1 MDTAALTEDGVRFDD
16 AGLVP
21 VVVQEDASQ
30 RVLMLAFMNEEAL
43 RLTQETG
50 RAHYWSRSRNKLW
63 RKGETSG
70 NEQVVTDLRVN
81 CERNSLLMSVIQR
94 GAVCHDGYAT
104 CYYRRVNEDG
114 SLQIA
119 EERQF
124 DPAVVYGAN
133 QPAGPSLSELTRAQ
147 MAAYQYLRDN
157 DLGAES
163 GTSRLLRNASSSVSP
178 RVADELSELAGVLAG
193 EHHHSGPRE
202 DTQLEASQVIY
213 WLLIEA
219 LRLGYGWE
227 QVRPDIALAMPD
239 APPRDTTIALLR
251 AAAQQWRPLT
261 SGTLEQVQS
270 TLSLVAAACHVSGVD
285 PAEVVTADLAALRSR
300 PYLASHFA
308 ADS

>member
-1 MDTAALTEDGVRFDD
+1 MSTPALSNEAVRFDD

-21 VVVQEDASQ
+21 VIVQEDATQ

-81 CERNSLLMSVIQR
+81 CERNSLLMSVLQQ

-114 SLQIA
+114 SLQIV

-124 DPAVVYGAN
+124 DPATVYGAG
-133 QPAGPSLSELTRAQ
+133 QPSSPSLSELTRAQ

-157 DLGAES
+157 DFEAES
-163 GTSRLLRNASSSVSP
+163 GTSRLLRTSTTSVSP
-178 RVADELSELAGVLAG
+178 RITDELTELAGVLAG
-193 EHHHSGPRE
+193 EHRHDEPQV

-213 WLLIEA
+213 WLLVEA
-219 LRLGYGWE
+219 IRLGYGWE
-227 QVRPDIALAMPD
+227 QVRPDLALAMPD

-251 AAAQQWRPLT
+251 GAAQQWRPLT

-270 TLSLVAAACHVSGVD
+270 TLSLVAAACHVSGVG
-285 PAEVVTADLAALRSR
+285 PADVVAADLAELRNR
-300 PYLASHFA
+300 PYLARHFA
-308 ADS
+308 VES

>member
-1 MDTAALTEDGVRFDD
+1 MDTTALPDDAVRFDD
-16 AGLVP
+16 VGLVP
-21 VVVQEDASQ
+21 VIVQEDASQ

-81 CERNSLLMSVIQR
+81 CERNSLLMSVIQQ

-114 SLQIA
+114 SLQIM

-124 DPAVVYGAN
+124 DPADVYGGG
-133 QPAGPSLSELTRAQ
+133 QPARPSLSDLTRAQ

-163 GTSRLLRNASSSVSP
+163 GTSRLLRDTSKSVS
-178 RVADELSELAGVLAG
+178 RRIADELTELAGVLAG
-193 EHHHSGPRE
+193 EHRHSEPLA
-202 DTQLEASQVIY
+202 DAQLEAAQVIY

-219 LRLGYGWE
+219 LRLGFSWE

-251 AAAQQWRPLT
+251 AAAQQWQSLT
-261 SGTLEQVQS
+261 AGTLEQVQS
-270 TLSLVAAACHVSGVD
+270 TLSLVAAACHVAGVD
-285 PAEVVTADLAALRSR
+285 PAEVVAADLAALRSR
-300 PYLASHFA
+300 PYLADHFA
-308 ADS
+308 AGS

>member
-1 MDTAALTEDGVRFDD
+1 MDAAGFPDEAIRFDD

-21 VVVQEDASQ
+21 VVVQDDASQ

-104 CYYRRVNEDG
+104 CYYRRVNENG
-114 SLQIA
+114 SLQIM

-124 DPAVVYGAN
+124 DPAGVYGAS
-133 QPAGPSLSELTRAQ
+133 QPSGPGLSELTRAQ

-157 DLGAES
+157 DLGAQS
-163 GTSRLLRNASSSVSP
+163 GTSRLLRNTSKSVAP
-178 RVADELSELAGVLAG
+178 RVADELAELAGVLAG
-193 EHHHSGPRE
+193 EHRHSDPLS

-213 WLLIEA
+213 WLLVEA
-219 LRLGYGWE
+219 LRLGLGWE
-227 QVRPDIALAMPD
+227 QVRPDLALAMPD
-239 APPRDTTIALLR
+239 APPHDTTVALLR
-251 AAAQQWRPLT
+251 AAAQQWQSLT
-261 SGTLEQVQS
+261 AGTLEQVQS
-270 TLSLVAAACHVSGVD
+270 TLSLVAAACHVAGVD
-285 PAEVVTADLAALRSR
+285 PAGVVAADLAALRSR
-300 PYLASHFA
+300 PYLAEHFA
-308 ADS
+308 VGS

>member
-1 MDTAALTEDGVRFDD
+1 MASPALPESAVRFDD

-21 VVVQEDASQ
+21 VIVQEDATG

-81 CERNSLLMSVIQR
+81 CEQNSLLMTVIQR

-104 CYYRRVNEDG
+104 CYYRRVTEDG
-114 SLQIA
+114 SLQVV
-119 EERQF
+119 EDRHF
-124 DPAVVYGAN
+124 DPATVYGDGQ
-133 QPAGPSLSELTRAQ
+133 QPQPTLAELAREQ
-147 MAAYQYLRDN
+147 MAAYQYLRDH

-163 GTSRLLRNASSSVSP
+163 GTSRRLRDAATSVSP
-178 RVADELSELAGVLAG
+178 RVSDELTELAGVLSG
-193 EHHHSGPRE
+193 EHHHGDVRS
-202 DTQLEASQVIY
+202 DTLLEASQVIY

-219 LRLGYGWE
+219 IRLGHGWE
-227 QVRPDIALAMPD
+227 QVRPDLALAMPD
-239 APPRDTTIALLR
+239 APPRDTTIGLLR
-251 AAAQQWRPLT
+251 AAAQQWRSLT
-261 SGTLEQVQS
+261 AGTLELVQS

-285 PAEVVTADLAALRSR
+285 PSEAVAADLAELRGR
-300 PYLASHFA
+300 PYLAGHFA
-308 ADS
+308 AGS

>member
-1 MDTAALTEDGVRFDD
+1 MVATPLLENAVRFDD

-21 VVVQEDASQ
+21 VIVQEDATQ

-81 CERNSLLMSVIQR
+81 CEQNSLLMSVIQQ

-114 SLQIA
+114 SLQIV

-124 DPAVVYGAN
+124 DPASVYGSET
-133 QPAGPSLSELTRAQ
+133 QAGPSLSELTRSQ

-157 DLGAES
+157 DLGGQS
-163 GTSRLLRNASSSVSP
+163 GTSRLLRDASKSVSH
-178 RVADELSELAGVLAG
+178 RVSDELTELAGVLAG
-193 EHHHSGPRE
+193 EHRHTEPQA
-202 DTQLEASQVIY
+202 DTQLEASQVMY

-219 LRLGYGWE
+219 LRLGYGWD
-227 QVRPDIALAMPD
+227 QVRPDLALAMPD

-261 SGTLEQVQS
+261 AGTLELVQS

-285 PAEVVTADLAALRSR
+285 PAEVVAADLAELRGR
-300 PYLASHFA
+300 PYLAGHFSA
-308 ADS
+308 ES

>member
-1 MDTAALTEDGVRFDD
+1 MNAAVLPSESVRFDD

-21 VVVQEDASQ
+21 VIVQEDATQ

-81 CERNSLLMSVIQR
+81 CERNSLLMCVIQQ

-114 SLQIA
+114 SLRIV

-124 DPAVVYGAN
+124 DPAVVYG
-133 QPAGPSLSELTRAQ
+133 AGPSLSELTRAQ
-147 MAAYQYLRDN
+147 MAAYEYLRDN

-163 GTSRLLRNASSSVSP
+163 GTSRLLRDTATSVSP
-178 RVADELSELAGVLAG
+178 RIADELIELAGVLSG
-193 EHHHSGPRE
+193 EHRHDEPQA
-202 DTQLEASQVIY
+202 DTRLEASQVIY
-213 WLLIEA
+213 WLVVEA
-219 LRLGYGWE
+219 LRLGYGWK

-239 APPRDTTIALLR
+239 APPRDTTFALLR

-261 SGTLEQVQS
+261 AGTLEQVQS

-285 PAEVVTADLAALRSR
+285 PAEVVAADLAELRSR
-300 PYLASHFA
+300 PYLTSHFA
-308 ADS
+308 VGS

>member
-1 MDTAALTEDGVRFDD
+1 MSTTLPEIAVRFDE

-21 VVVQEDASQ
+21 VIVQEDATQ

-81 CERNSLLMSVIQR
+81 CEQNSLLMSVIQQ

-104 CYYRRVNEDG
+104 CYYRRLSDDG
-114 SLQIA
+114 SLQIV

-124 DPAVVYGAN
+124 DPATVYGSGKQAK
-133 QPAGPSLSELTRAQ
+133 PALDELTRAQ
-147 MAAYQYLRDN
+147 MAAYQHLRDH

-163 GTSRLLRNASSSVSP
+163 GTSRRLRDAATSVSP
-178 RVADELSELAGVLAG
+178 RISDELTELAGVLAG
-193 EHHHSGPRE
+193 EHHHTNPHA
-202 DTQLEASQVIY
+202 DTLLEASQVIY

-219 LRLGYGWE
+219 IRLGYGWA
-227 QVRPDIALAMPD
+227 QVRPDLALAMPD

-261 SGTLEQVQS
+261 AGTLELVQS

-285 PAEVVTADLAALRSR
+285 PAEVVAADLAELRNRS
-300 PYLASHFA
+300 YLAGHFA
-308 ADS
+308 AGS

>member
-1 MDTAALTEDGVRFDD
+1 MDAAALPDDAVRFDD

-21 VVVQEDASQ
+21 VVVQDDASQ

-81 CERNSLLMSVIQR
+81 CERNSLLMSVIQQ

-104 CYYRRVNEDG
+104 CYYRRVTEDG
-114 SLQIA
+114 SLQIM

-124 DPAVVYGAN
+124 DPAVVYGSGK
-133 QPAGPSLSELTRAQ
+133 PSGPNLGELTRAQ

-157 DLGAES
+157 DLGALS
-163 GTSRLLRNASSSVSP
+163 GTSRLLRNTSKSVSP
-178 RVADELSELAGVLAG
+178 RVAEELTELAGVLAG
-193 EHHHSGPRE
+193 EHRHSDPLS

-219 LRLGYGWE
+219 LRLGFDWDR
-227 QVRPDIALAMPD
+227 VRPDLALAMPD

-261 SGTLEQVQS
+261 AGTLEQVQS
-270 TLSLVAAACHVSGVD
+270 TLSLVAAACHVAGVD
-285 PAEVVTADLAALRSR
+285 PAEVVVADLAALRSR
-300 PYLASHFA
+300 PYLAEHFA
-308 ADS
+308 VGS

>member
-1 MDTAALTEDGVRFDD
+1 MAAAISYETVRFDD
-16 AGLVP
+16 AGLIP
-21 VVVQEDASQ
+21 VVVQDDASQ

-81 CERNSLLMSVIQR
+81 CERNSLLMSVIQH

-114 SLQIA
+114 SLQVM

-124 DPAVVYGAN
+124 DPAEVYGAG
-133 QPAGPSLSELTRAQ
+133 QPSGTSLAVLTRAQ
-147 MAAYQYLRDN
+147 MDAYQYLRDN
-157 DLGAES
+157 DLGAVS
-163 GTSRLLRNASSSVSP
+163 GTSRLLRNADKSVSP
-178 RVADELSELAGVLAG
+178 RVADELTELAGVLAG
-193 EHHHSGPRE
+193 EHRHSDPQADAR
-202 DTQLEASQVIY
+202 LEASQVIY
-213 WLLIEA
+213 WLLVEA

-227 QVRPDIALAMPD
+227 QVRPDLALAMPD

-251 AAAQQWRPLT
+251 AAVQQWRSLT
-261 SGTLEQVQS
+261 AGTLEQVQS
-270 TLSLVAAACHVSGVD
+270 TLSLVAAACHVAGVD
-285 PAEVVTADLAALRSR
+285 PAGVVATDLAELRGR
-300 PYLASHFA
+300 PYLADHFSA
-308 ADS
+308 ES

>member
-1 MDTAALTEDGVRFDD
+1 MDPVARVEEAVRSDD
-16 AGLVP
+16 AGLIP
-21 VVVQEDASQ
+21 VIVQEDETQ

-43 RLTQETG
+43 RLTQQTG

-104 CYYRRVNEDG
+104 CYYRRVNDDG
-114 SLQIA
+114 SLQIV

-124 DPAVVYGAN
+124 DPATVYGAR
-133 QPAGPSLSELTRAQ
+133 QHAGPTLGELSRAQ
-147 MAAYQYLRDN
+147 VAAYQYLRDN
-157 DLGAES
+157 DLSAES
-163 GTSRLLRNASSSVSP
+163 GTSRLLRNPGKSVSP
-178 RVADELSELAGVLAG
+178 RIADELTELAGVLAG
-193 EHHHSGPRE
+193 EHRHSDPTS
-202 DTQLEASQVIY
+202 DTCLEASQVIY
-213 WLLIEA
+213 WLLIEV

-227 QVRPDIALAMPD
+227 QVRPDLALAMPD

-251 AAAQQWRPLT
+251 AAAQQWRSLT
-261 SGTLEQVQS
+261 AGTLEQVQS

-285 PAEVVTADLAALRSR
+285 PADVVASDLAELRGR
-300 PYLASHFA
+300 PYLANHFA
-308 ADS
+308 VES